1 MAQTFRFETSEL
13 ELIDNGKLIYA
24 KEGRAI
30 SNENN
35 LEIDAKN
42 FEYNKELKLLKAFN
56 GSAILKIEKIRIDF
70 QEMNYD
76 ELSSVLTAK
85 GNVKIIDLKRQLE
98 VTSEIVF
105 FNKKKFD

>member
-1 MAQTFRFETSEL
+1 MKNKFYKFLLLTFLIFCNVSMAQTFRFETSEL

-56 GSAILKIEKIRIDF
+56 GSAILKIEKLDKFPR
-70 QEMNYD
+70 N
-76 ELSSVLTAK
+76 EL
-85 GNVKIIDLKRQLE
+85 
-98 VTSEIVF
+98 
-105 FNKKKFD
+105 